1 MKESLWIFQVQ
12 IQCDRDTGCTCGAET
27 VDVVSLDYN
36 ESFDTISH
44 DDLMKQSQ
52 TNQ

>member
-1 MKESLWIFQVQ
+1 MDLSSTNTV
-12 IQCDRDTGCTCGAET
+12 CDRETGLTYRAET
-27 VDVVSLDYN
+27 VDNVSLDYIYN
-36 ESFDTISH
+36 ESFDTVSC